1 MTAGVV
7 LDSHTVYWADSEPA
21 RLSKGASQAIGDSE
35 ELWVAA
41 HSWYELLWLVEH
53 ERIAIRLPLRSW
65 LDGVAEEV
73 RTANCTP
80 AIAAT
85 AVELPSA
92 FPTDPADR
100 LICATAIE
108 LGLPLVTKDKSLRKL
123 RHPGLTTI
131 W

>member
-7 LDSHTVYWADSEPA
+7 LDSHAIFWADTEPR
-21 RLSKGASQAIGDSE
+21 RLSKGAKTAIADSD

-41 HSWYELLWLVEH
+41 HSWYELAWLAEH

-65 LDGVAEEV
+65 LAEVAEEV
-73 RTANCTP
+73 RTVNCTP

-108 LGLPLVTKDKSLRKL
+108 LGLPLVTKDKALRKL
-123 RHPGLTTI
+123 RHPGLTTV